1 MNGENRLRMRRH
13 KQGCAVIKPDGDD
26 YWVRSEVQRHR
37 FAMWTWTANLRQRR
51 RWLPND
57 LAYLS
62 GSSLTRK
69 RAQRAADRAAAQLKR
84 EAAALRN
91 APSNSEEN
99 R

>member
-1 MNGENRLRMRRH
+1 M
-13 KQGCAVIKPDGDD
+13 IKPDGDD
-26 YWVRSEVQRHR
+26 YWVRSEVRR
-37 FAMWTWTANLRQRR
+37 CMVGAWTWHVNLRQRR

-57 LAYLS
+57 LAYAC

-69 RAQRAADRAAAQLKR
+69 RAQRAADRAAAQMKR

-91 APSNSEEN
+91 APSGLEEN